1 MQHNDCTQLHS
12 IRTMIH
18 FVADTKVKGTSPLKM
33 CFIILPHTRKHGHS
47 TGPKQK
53 SSGAPKKNAAD
64 NQIHQYHQPRCLIT
78 IIYGTLSHKSL
89 GCIFHHT
96 HTRTQKHTYYCT
108 HTCIFTHPPTPIP
121 TKPQDAGL
129 CTHTHTHYSHVLL
142 VMGW

>member
-12 IRTMIH
+12 IQTTIH

-89 GCIFHHT
+89 GCLQKSIDEHFSSHT
-96 HTRTQKHTYYCT
+96 HTNTEAHILLHT
-108 HTCIFTHPPTPIP
+108 HMHFHPPTHPHP
-121 TKPQDAGL
+121 
-129 CTHTHTHYSHVLL
+129 H
-142 VMGW
+142 